1 MILNIQQLHN
11 DPEEWISP
19 ERYIPERFD
28 LGSKYFLKPN
38 GEKRH
43 PFSFQPFLGGRRI
56 CLGKTFA
63 EVVAKFIIPAFLCRM
78 DFEMADSD
86 MQNGIK

>member
-1 MILNIQQLHN
+1 
-11 DPEEWISP
+11 
-19 ERYIPERFD
+19 
-28 LGSKYFLKPN
+28 LKPN

-78 DFEMADSD
+78 DFEMADSEI
-86 MQNGIK
+86 QKGIKPKPNVHIMQEEDPVIMMKVTRADLSKF

>member
-1 MILNIQQLHN
+1 M
-11 DPEEWISP
+11 
-19 ERYIPERFD
+19 
-28 LGSKYFLKPN
+28 KPN

-43 PFSFQPFLGGRRI
+43 PYSFQPFLGGRRI

-63 EVVAKFIIPAFLCRM
+63 EVVAKFIIPAFLCKM

-86 MQNGIK
+86 MQKGIKPKPNVNIAQEIDPVIMMKVKKADLSKF